1 MKIDLILIKCKK
13 KNNYL
18 QKIYK
23 NKPKKIKT
31 SKYIIYNLLKRNIA
45 NRKKIKLKKFN
56 LRELNKKVKR
66 FN

>member
-1 MKIDLILIKCKK
+1 MKIDLILIKYKK

-56 LRELNKKVKR
+56 LRELNKKIKR